1 MSGVGRGII
10 ILAIVAVAALY
21 ALPGH
26 SANEY
31 LNGYSSTCDTARIE
45 FYSEVGKSDSDY
57 SNGDDNDYTS
67 DRGTLGVRLTVP
79 LGSPCTDEMKEIML
93 DNEKLK
99 QELEMLKMCAR
110 YKDLELGPNFA
121 TVREMCKDVK
131 SNPKKPTTGTTKN

>member
-131 SNPKKPTTGTTKN
+131 PNPKKTTTDQ

>member
-131 SNPKKPTTGTTKN
+131 SNPKKTTIND

>member
-31 LNGYSSTCDTARIE
+31 LNGYSSTCETARIE

-131 SNPKKPTTGTTKN
+131 SNPKKTTTNN

>member
-1 MSGVGRGII
+1 MYGLSRGII
-10 ILAIVAVAALY
+10 VLVIIAVAVLY
-21 ALPGH
+21 VNTVHG
-26 SANEY
+26 ANEY
-31 LNGYSSTCDTARIE
+31 LNGYSSQCDTARIE

-131 SNPKKPTTGTTKN
+131 SKPTKPTTKD

>member
-57 SNGDDNDYTS
+57 SNSDVNDYTS

-131 SNPKKPTTGTTKN
+131 SNPKKTTTND

>member
-21 ALPGH
+21 ALPGQ

-57 SNGDDNDYTS
+57 SNSDVNDYTS

-131 SNPKKPTTGTTKN
+131 SNPKKTTTNN

>member
-10 ILAIVAVAALY
+10 VLAIVLLAGLY
-21 ALPGH
+21 ANTVHG
-26 SANEY
+26 ANEY
-31 LNGYSSTCDTARIE
+31 LNGMSSNCETARIE

-131 SNPKKPTTGTTKN
+131 SNPKKTTTNN

>member
-57 SNGDDNDYTS
+57 SNSDVNDYTS

-93 DNEKLK
+93 ENENLK
-99 QELEMLKMCAR
+99 QELEMLKMCDR

-131 SNPKKPTTGTTKN
+131 SNPKKTTND

>member
-1 MSGVGRGII
+1 MDGLGRGII
-10 ILAIVAVAALY
+10 ILVILVVAALV
-21 ALPGH
+21 ALPGNA
-26 SANEY
+26 ANEY

-79 LGSPCTDEMKEIML
+79 LGSPCNDEMKEIML

-131 SNPKKPTTGTTKN
+131 SNPKKTTIND

>member
-10 ILAIVAVAALY
+10 VLAIVLLAGLY
-21 ALPGH
+21 ANTVHG
-26 SANEY
+26 ANEY
-31 LNGYSSTCDTARIE
+31 LNGMSSTCETARIE

-57 SNGDDNDYTS
+57 SNGDDNDFTS

-131 SNPKKPTTGTTKN
+131 SNPKKTTTNN

>member
-21 ALPGH
+21 ALPGQ

-57 SNGDDNDYTS
+57 SNSDVNDYTS

-131 SNPKKPTTGTTKN
+131 SNPKKTTNN

>member
-57 SNGDDNDYTS
+57 SNSDVNDYTS

-131 SNPKKPTTGTTKN
+131 SNPKKTTND

>member
-1 MSGVGRGII
+1 MPWRSIALVIGILLI
-10 ILAIVAVAALY
+10 WVYVNAAY
-21 ALPGH
+21 G
-26 SANEY
+26 ANEY
-31 LNGYSSTCDTARIE
+31 LNGMSSSCETSRIE

-67 DRGTLGVRLTVP
+67 DRGTLGVRLTIP

-110 YKDLELGPNFA
+110 YKDLDLGPNFA
-121 TVREMCKDVK
+121 TVREMCKDVRPAK
-131 SNPKKPTTGTTKN
+131 AKVE